1 MRQAGEVDW
10 GGEEVGCCDE
20 GGPAAEEEEEVY
32 CVGETPPVGEG
43 ADYYRGRKRL
53 MLVYTK
59 EVFIEDGVL
68 DSSIEYIGK
77 WLLTIGGQSDHDQAE
92 ENLYKAYS
100 VDPRHRHFE

>member
-1 MRQAGEVDW
+1 
-10 GGEEVGCCDE
+10 
-20 GGPAAEEEEEVY
+20 
-32 CVGETPPVGEG
+32 
-43 ADYYRGRKRL
+43 

-59 EVFIEDGVL
+59 GVCIEDRVL